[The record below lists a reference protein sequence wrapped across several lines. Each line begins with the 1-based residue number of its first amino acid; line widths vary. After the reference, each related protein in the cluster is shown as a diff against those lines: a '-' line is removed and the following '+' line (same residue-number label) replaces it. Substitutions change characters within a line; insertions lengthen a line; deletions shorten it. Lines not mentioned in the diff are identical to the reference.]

1 MYNRYFLFKHALVNI
16 ILGKASIYPEKY
28 NIEKSYFSIW
38 LRGKCKFLFC
48 FKRFVSKGI
57 GEIKQKGMN
66 NTLLEKW
73 IVMNSCST
81 IINERLDIANFIQ
94 DSVDFQVFKQL
105 FLSSRHK
112 LLIPLVNINLTKKKK
127 KDPFGNKSAFERNL
141 TERTDFPVFSIEDAV

>member
-1 MYNRYFLFKHALVNI
+1 MITK
-16 ILGKASIYPEKY
+16 
-28 NIEKSYFSIW
+28 
-38 LRGKCKFLFC
+38 
-48 FKRFVSKGI
+48 I
-57 GEIKQKGMN
+57 GEIKQKGVN

-73 IVMNSCST
+73 IVMNSCRT

-105 FLSSRHK
+105 FMSSRHK